1 MSNILYDAAV
11 EYGKLRKVVYKIII
25 GRKGYSYSIMLH
37 FPPESFFHLSGLQH
51 LTDLTFPSTNKER
64 IYKEIMKG
72 KLTESDIKKS
82 LFYEKYFVE
91 ERLLSFP
98 FLEGMIDA
106 NSITYLINARRYIA
120 RTSIKADYLCERK
133 INSEV
138 LYLFLVME
146 RQYPKFKN
154 ECKGCSFFRKH
165 DYDYTVGTSKT
176 TTLLIEKMEDGNSKA
191 IYRNPA
197 YIE

>member
-1 MSNILYDAAV
+1 MSDILYDAAV
-11 EYGKLRKVVYKIII
+11 EYEKLRKVVYKIII

-82 LFYEKYFVE
+82 LFYEKCFVE
-91 ERLLSFP
+91 ERLLGFP
-98 FLEGMIDA
+98 FLEEMIDA

-138 LYLFLVME
+138 LYLFLVIE

-165 DYDYTVGTSKT
+165 DYDYAVGTSKT
-176 TTLLIEKMEDGNSKA
+176 TTLLIEKMEDGNSKV

-197 YIE
+197 YIV

>member
-37 FPPESFFHLSGLQH
+37 FPSESFFHLSGLQH

-98 FLEGMIDA
+98 FLEWMIDA

-176 TTLLIEKMEDGNSKA
+176 TTLLIEKIENESSKT